1 MASAALQ
8 PTTSKFNYSM
18 VFGFERDF
26 DEESFMQWMLH
37 NWTLCFWY
45 SALYVILIFGGK
57 YLMQKRPRFDLRPAL
72 ALWSAILGL
81 FSIMGA
87 ARTLPEMVYVIEKYG
102 FTYSVCNPSYFNS
115 PTAFWA
121 FMFTIS
127 KVYELGDT
135 IFIVLRK
142 QQLIFLHWYHHI
154 STLIYVWYSYT
165 DHLGPGR
172 WFMVMNYVVHSFMY
186 TYYAFR
192 AMRFS
197 IPKWVSICITTMQIT
212 QMILGTTV
220 NVWAYDVKS
229 RGDYCQAT
237 LQNLRWSI
245 MMYISYWFLFSYFFY
260 NAYVKRGSMKLMS
273 MDKGQKK
280 ID

>member
-1 MASAALQ
+1 MASAALH
-8 PTTSKFNYSM
+8 PTTSDFNYSM

-26 DEESFMQWMLH
+26 DEESFMQWMLT

-87 ARTLPEMVYVIEKYG
+87 ARTLPEIVYVIEKYG

-154 STLIYVWYSYT
+154 STLMYVWYSYT

-192 AMRFS
+192 AMRFRF
-197 IPKWVSICITTMQIT
+197 PKWVSICITSMQIT
-212 QMILGTTV
+212 QMIWGTIV
-220 NVWAYDVKS
+220 NVWAYNVKS
-229 RGDYCQAT
+229 RGEYCQAT
-237 LQNLRWSI
+237 LQNLRCSI
-245 MMYISYWFLFSYFFY
+245 LMYISYWFLFSYFFY
-260 NAYVKRGSMKLMS
+260 NAYLKPSSSKPAPEEKV
-273 MDKGQKK
+273 QKK

>member
-1 MASAALQ
+1 MALH
-8 PTTSKFNYSM
+8 PTTSDFNYSM

-45 SALYVILIFGGK
+45 SALYVIIIFGGK
-57 YLMQKRPRFDLRPAL
+57 YLMEKRPKFDLRPAL

-135 IFIVLRK
+135 MFIVLRK

-192 AMRFS
+192 AMRFCV
-197 IPKWVSICITTMQIT
+197 PKWVSVCITTMQIT

-229 RGDYCQAT
+229 RGEYCQAT
-237 LQNLRWSI
+237 LQNLRCSI
-245 MMYISYWFLFSYFFY
+245 MMYVSYWFLFSYFFY
-260 NAYVKRGSMKLMS
+260 NAYLRRSQPASMEKIH
-273 MDKGQKK
+273 KK
-280 ID
+280 SE